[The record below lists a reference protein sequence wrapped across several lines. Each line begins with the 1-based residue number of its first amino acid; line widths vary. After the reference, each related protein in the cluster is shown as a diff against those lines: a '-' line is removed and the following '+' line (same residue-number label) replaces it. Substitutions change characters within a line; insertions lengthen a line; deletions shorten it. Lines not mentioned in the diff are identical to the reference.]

1 MKPSGSHRMSV
12 SRDAVSTA
20 RERRRRWLEF
30 LDFADQHGSAHWL
43 FRGVADAQKHLLVP
57 KVGRDT
63 SDYTAPKERALFGI
77 FKRRA
82 VQFLPTGGMSDWDQL
97 AVAQHYGLPTR
108 LLDWTKNPLVAAY
121 FAVTSEPLGTKA
133 RVYAL
138 QGSQIGEA
146 DPTSDPFKIDA
157 VKFYIP
163 SALVPRIVA
172 QRGLFTAHPLPTQKL
187 ESSGGKTGSHTFD
200 IEPEDR
206 AYFARRLYG
215 LGIDA
220 SHIMADLDGLCASLS
235 WQFRSGVAL
244 GRYGF

>member
-1 MKPSGSHRMSV
+1 MSV
-12 SRDAVSTA
+12 TINIKAA
-20 RERRRRWLEF
+20 LERRRRWLEF
-30 LDFADQHGSAHWL
+30 LEFADEHGSAHWL
-43 FRGVADAQKHLLVP
+43 FRGVADAEKHLLIP
-57 KVGRDT
+57 KVGRNE
-63 SDYTAPKERALFGI
+63 SQYSAPKERALFAI

-82 VQFLPTGGMSDWDQL
+82 VQFLPTAGMSDWDLL

-121 FAVTSEPLGTKA
+121 FAVTSEPSGEKA

-138 QGSQIGEA
+138 QGSQVEEA
-146 DPTSDPFKIDA
+146 VPGSDPFKIDS

-172 QRGLFTAHPLPTQKL
+172 QRGLFTAHPSPTAELPAT
-187 ESSGGKTGSHTFD
+187 GGKTGAHVFD

-220 SHIMADLDGLCASLS
+220 SHIMADLDGLCASLN
-235 WQFRSGVAL
+235 WQFHSGVAL